1 MTFLSGVH
9 GVGKSYFCRLAKE
22 ATGIESYSASELIA
36 QKRQIEFSQ
45 NKFIPDIE
53 DNQPY
58 LLQAVAE
65 LKATGQNFI
74 LDGHFCLALTEL
86 VKFSCISRDTFI
98 TLMPESIILL
108 TEKPE
113 IIADRRRA
121 RDKVDVNESSIID
134 FQLQECNYAK
144 ELAENIGAQLFIS
157 GGSGDIANAIEFI
170 KSL

>member
-1 MTFLSGVH
+1 M
-9 GVGKSYFCRLAKE
+9 
-22 ATGIESYSASELIA
+22 
-36 QKRQIEFSQ
+36 
-45 NKFIPDIE
+45 
-53 DNQPY
+53 
-58 LLQAVAE
+58 AE

-74 LDGHFCLALTEL
+74 LDGHFCLLDGTGK
-86 VKFSCISRDTFI
+86 VQRISRDTFI

>member
-1 MTFLSGVH
+1 MIFLSGVH

-22 ATGIESYSASELIA
+22 VTGIESYSASELIA

-74 LDGHFCLALTEL
+74 LDGHFCLLDGTGK
-86 VKFSCISRDTFI
+86 VQRISRDTFI

-134 FQLQECNYAK
+134 FQLRECNYAK